1 MNRRDTVYA
10 LLALGAAPFA
20 SDAQQQAQIRRI
32 GVLVAQSRSTPSNP
46 NVYVD
51 AFVRGM
57 RDLGYIE
64 GKNLVIE
71 WRFADAKYERLPALA
86 SELVKANV
94 EVIVA
99 SGGTPAT
106 LAVQR
111 ATSTIPIVFLSVGD
125 PVRMG
130 IVASLARP
138 GGNITGLS
146 NVTTDVGE
154 KGVELLKILIPTLSH
169 AAVLVNPDNPV
180 LPPQLKNIQRGAQ
193 QLGVAILPI
202 YAGTTEDI
210 GRGFVTMMREH
221 AQAVI
226 ILADSFLLR
235 QRFQIAQLAIKNRLP
250 SMSQTREEALA
261 GDLMSYGANLPDIF
275 RRGAVY
281 VDKILKGAKPADM
294 PVDQPTKLELV
305 VNLKTAKTLGLT
317 MPQSVMARADEVIQ

>member
-1 MNRRDTVYA
+1 MNKRDTVFA
-10 LLALGAAPFA
+10 LLALGAAPFP
-20 SDAQQQAQIRRI
+20 SVAQQRTRIPRI

-125 PVRMG
+125 PVGM
-130 IVASLARP
+130 
-138 GGNITGLS
+138 
-146 NVTTDVGE
+146 
-154 KGVELLKILIPTLSH
+154 
-169 AAVLVNPDNPV
+169 
-180 LPPQLKNIQRGAQ
+180 
-193 QLGVAILPI
+193 
-202 YAGTTEDI
+202 
-210 GRGFVTMMREH
+210 
-221 AQAVI
+221 
-226 ILADSFLLR
+226 
-235 QRFQIAQLAIKNRLP
+235 
-250 SMSQTREEALA
+250 
-261 GDLMSYGANLPDIF
+261 
-275 RRGAVY
+275 
-281 VDKILKGAKPADM
+281 
-294 PVDQPTKLELV
+294 
-305 VNLKTAKTLGLT
+305 
-317 MPQSVMARADEVIQ
+317 

>member
-130 IVASLARP
+130 IVC
-138 GGNITGLS
+138 
-146 NVTTDVGE
+146 
-154 KGVELLKILIPTLSH
+154 PT
-169 AAVLVNPDNPV
+169 
-180 LPPQLKNIQRGAQ
+180 
-193 QLGVAILPI
+193 
-202 YAGTTEDI
+202 
-210 GRGFVTMMREH
+210 
-221 AQAVI
+221 
-226 ILADSFLLR
+226 
-235 QRFQIAQLAIKNRLP
+235 
-250 SMSQTREEALA
+250 
-261 GDLMSYGANLPDIF
+261 
-275 RRGAVY
+275 
-281 VDKILKGAKPADM
+281 
-294 PVDQPTKLELV
+294 
-305 VNLKTAKTLGLT
+305 
-317 MPQSVMARADEVIQ
+317 